1 MRMFLTVRLTRTK
14 FATSFIPFLIE
25 DMSKRS
31 LEALAV
37 LAVIVGTS
45 VLLQRVAVPATGQ
58 VPAGVGKA
66 AGLKTP
72 WGDADLQGIWSV
84 ELVVPLERPPGVTS
98 EFYTEKEV
106 AELDRER
113 AQGSVFGNHVRAAPG
128 SEADVNGAYN
138 SVFTSQR
145 PTGRRTAMI
154 IDPPDGKIPP
164 LTPEAQKR
172 QATLR
177 EYERALMQNTVVCK
191 DKLPGCEG
199 NSYGAASPR
208 REETPPY
215 YLTTAVNRAD
225 GPEDRGLG
233 ERCMGGFLPQFR
245 GGFTGIY
252 IRVIQSPG
260 TVNIVYDVGQGQGW
274 NRIIPVT
281 SARHLPSNIRQT
293 SGDSRAHWEDNAL
306 VVDVANF
313 SPKRD
318 FQGSRE
324 NLHLIERWT
333 RTGPETLEIVY
344 RIEDPTVWTKPW
356 TVIQEFKRQSNEA
369 NRIYLEPRCH
379 EGNFGLPSL
388 LKGNRADDKAFA
400 EGKGPNPATR
410 CIAGCTSPEGRDSL
424 SLR

>member
-1 MRMFLTVRLTRTK
+1 
-14 FATSFIPFLIE
+14 
-25 DMSKRS
+25 MSKRS
-31 LEALAV
+31 LE
-37 LAVIVGTS
+37 VIGTLTVILGVF
-45 VLLQRVAVPATGQ
+45 VLLQRAAVPVTGQ
-58 VPAGVGKA
+58 AQTATAKA

-72 WGDADLQGIWSV
+72 WGEADLQGIWSV
-84 ELVVPLERPPGVTS
+84 ELLVPLERPPGVTS

-113 AQGSVFGNHVRAAPG
+113 AEGSVFGNHVRAAPG
-128 SEADVNGAYN
+128 SEADVAGAYN
-138 SVFTSQR
+138 AVFTSQR
-145 PTGRRTAMI
+145 PTGQRTGMI

-164 LTPEAQKR
+164 LTPEGQKR

-191 DKLPGCEG
+191 DKLPGCDG
-199 NSYGAASPR
+199 ATYGPPSPR

-215 YLTTAVNRAD
+215 YLTNSVNRAD
-225 GPEDRGLG
+225 GPEDRSLG
-233 ERCMGGFLPQFR
+233 ERCMGGALPQFR

-252 IRVIQSPG
+252 IRVIQSQG

-281 SARHLPSNIRQT
+281 AAPHLPSSIRQT
-293 SGDSRAHWEDNAL
+293 SGDSRARWEGNTL
-306 VVDVANF
+306 VVDVTNF

-333 RTGPETLEIVY
+333 RTGADTLEIVY
-344 RIEDPTVWTKPW
+344 RIEDPTVWTRPW
-356 TVIQEFKRQSNEA
+356 SVIQEFKRQSNEA

-379 EGNFGLPSL
+379 EGNYGLPGL
-388 LKGNRADDKAFA
+388 LLGNRADEKAFA
-400 EGKGPNPATR
+400 EGKGPHPASR
-410 CIAGCTSPEGRDSL
+410 CIAGCASPEGRDPL
-424 SLR
+424 ALR